1 LQLLNLLEVII
12 DNAENKTSL
21 SDKSEAATEQ
31 PSGPQNSSSDADM
44 NTEVGATTLGVAG
57 SSSAQPT
64 SGANSESDAQIIL
77 LNLPQAELRLLCSLL
92 AREGYDITLICFS
105 MPYVVLVLIDVN
117 K

>member
-1 LQLLNLLEVII
+1 
-12 DNAENKTSL
+12 
-21 SDKSEAATEQ
+21 
-31 PSGPQNSSSDADM
+31 M

-57 SSSAQPT
+57 SSSAKPT

-92 AREGYDITLICFS
+92 AREGYDVTLICFS